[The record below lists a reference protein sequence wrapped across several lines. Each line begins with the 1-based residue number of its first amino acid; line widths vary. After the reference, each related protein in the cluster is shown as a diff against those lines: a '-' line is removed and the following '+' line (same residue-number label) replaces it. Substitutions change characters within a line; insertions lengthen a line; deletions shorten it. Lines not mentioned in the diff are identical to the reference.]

1 MSIGAV
7 EVPAGG
13 VREDVRFAGYEANG
27 YQAVMVGLE
36 MAEDLK
42 EKEME
47 RVSSRIFDHPG
58 ATR

>member
-13 VREDVRFAGYEANG
+13 VCEDVRLAGDEANG
-27 YQAVMVGLE
+27 YQAMMVGLE
-36 MAEDLK
+36 VAEDLK

-47 RVSSRIFDHPG
+47 RVSSRIFNHPG
-58 ATR
+58 ATG